1 MVQWLRLHTPNAGGT
16 SSVPCQGTKIP
27 HAMWGSQEKKKNTPI
42 QKQANSSNRYFSKED
57 IQMPNKQMER
67 CSTSLIIRES
77 KSEPQ

>member
-16 SSVPCQGTKIP
+16 SSIPRQGTNIP
-27 HAMWGSQEKKKNTPI
+27 HAMWGSQEKKPTPI

-67 CSTSLIIRES
+67 CSTSPIIRES